1 MQLPVDFE
9 EKLQLPPAV
18 GGLGYPYRISAAD
31 LMLNFKYLE
40 DLWPKNP
47 ELGEIMYYSI
57 YGWSVLPNPPSGSG
71 LHVLTH
77 DGAYPSWT
85 PTEEC

>member
-1 MQLPVDFE
+1 
-9 EKLQLPPAV
+9 
-18 GGLGYPYRISAAD
+18 
-31 LMLNFKYLE
+31 
-40 DLWPKNP
+40 
-47 ELGEIMYYSI
+47 
-57 YGWSVLPNPPSGSG
+57 VLNPPSGSG

>member
-1 MQLPVDFE
+1 MKLPVDFE

-31 LMLNFKYLE
+31 LMLNFNYL
-40 DLWPKNP
+40 DQWPKSP
-47 ELGEIMYYSI
+47 GTGDLMYYDGG
-57 YGWSVLPNPPSGSG
+57 GWSLLKPPSGSG